1 MNEAIYKYFDENGLK
16 VKSEIIIT
24 LFQDFEKLQN
34 NEFVYTPIDYPFD
47 ISPENISNL
56 FVEYVYDTT
65 EVNIESLNN
74 IDRYFSLNEMPFIIK
89 AYNSDDNFHYI
100 SLAFGK
106 INGGFKIDAIHNIF
120 SLGNIQEINGD
131 LVLSSTEINNLGKLI
146 KVCGSFWISQTNG
159 PYTNLKSLENLEYV
173 GCDLNIKQSP
183 IINLGKLKY
192 VGGNLNLRR
201 TNIKSIHGIEEVG
214 GNLLINKHLK
224 GSFDLSFAKI
234 HGKVKYYND

>member
-1 MNEAIYKYFDENGLK
+1 MNEVIDKYFDENGLK
-16 VKSEIIIT
+16 VKSERIIT
-24 LFQDFEKLQN
+24 LFQNFETIHK
-34 NEFVYTPIDYPFD
+34 NEFVYTPINYPFD
-47 ISPENISNL
+47 ISPEDISCL

-65 EVNIESLNN
+65 GVNIEALKN
-74 IDRYFSLNEMPFIIK
+74 IDRYFSLNQMPFIVK
-89 AYNSDDNFHYI
+89 AYNSNDNFHYI

-106 INGGFKIDAIHNIF
+106 INGGFKIDAIQNIL

-131 LVLSSTEINNLGKLI
+131 LVLSSTEINTLGKLN
-146 KVCGSFWISQTNG
+146 KVSGSFWISQTNG

-183 IINLGKLKY
+183 IKNLGKLKY

-201 TNIKSIHGIEEVG
+201 TCIKSIDGIEEVG
-214 GNLLINKHLK
+214 GNLLVNKHLK
-224 GSFDLSFAKI
+224 GSIDLSFTKI